1 MITKRRRF
9 RQYLDVMCE
18 LRWVPS
24 NQDVLRASSKTPR
37 ASTPNPGPLN
47 LQMMDLSG
55 IWQQRLIHC
64 FENSPYML
72 FLVALSEY
80 DQYHIQHPQV
90 VRLTFSPE
98 RLFLTRPELST

>member
-1 MITKRRRF
+1 
-9 RQYLDVMCE
+9 MCE

-24 NQDVLRASSKTPR
+24 NQDVLRASYRTPR
-37 ASTPNPGPLN
+37 ASTPTPGSLN

-55 IWQQRLIHC
+55 LWQQRLIHC

-80 DQYHIQHPQV
+80 DQYHIQHPQI
-90 VRLTFSPE
+90 VRLTFSGAE
-98 RLFLTRPELST
+98 RLFLTWPELFT